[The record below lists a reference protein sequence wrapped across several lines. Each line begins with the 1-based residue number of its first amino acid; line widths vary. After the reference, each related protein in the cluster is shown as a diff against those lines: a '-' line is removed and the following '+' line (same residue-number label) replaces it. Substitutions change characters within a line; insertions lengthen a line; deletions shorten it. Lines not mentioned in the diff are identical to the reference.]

1 MHLRVPFLLLA
12 LFESAL
18 CVLAVCIAV
27 YIRYDGEW
35 ITSSALQKNSFQ
47 APLLS
52 AMVFGAVIPLT
63 MMAMGLY
70 QARFRG
76 GFSGVLLRSISG
88 FLAGGALLT
97 LIYYVVPPLHMGRGV
112 FGISLIISFVLV
124 SLLRPLFLYYVDKDE
139 HKVRVLVMGAG
150 NRARTIIDRL
160 RRKVDR
166 RGFEIVGF
174 IPVETD
180 PDTRIDARL
189 LIKPDRPLP
198 EFCIEHDIDE
208 IIVAPDERR
217 QGLPLRELLNCK
229 LQGIAVIDILV
240 FFEREQGKLPLD
252 IVRLDSLIFS
262 DGFRQS
268 AWRNALKRVFDIIV
282 SLAILSFTWP
292 FMLLAI
298 IGIKLEEGLSA
309 PVFYDQIRV
318 GYLGRPFSVLKFR
331 SMRVDAEKDGVA
343 QWATKQDNRV
353 TRMGA
358 FMRKTRIDELPQI
371 LNVLRGDMSFVGPRP
386 ERPEFV
392 ESLSEQIDNYKERHA
407 VKPGITGWA
416 QVSYPYGASLT
427 DSEQK
432 QEFDLF
438 YIKNHSLFL
447 DIMIICQTAEVVLF
461 GKGAR

>member
-1 MHLRVPFLLLA
+1 MLLA

-18 CVLAVCIAV
+18 CIVAVCIAV
-27 YIRYDGEW
+27 FIRYDGEL
-35 ITSSALQKNSFQ
+35 ITSKSLANMDFES
-47 APLLS
+47 PILS
-52 AMVFGAVIPLT
+52 AMVFGLVLPVT

-76 GFSGVLLRSISG
+76 SFSGVLLRSISG
-88 FLAGGALLT
+88 FLAGAALLT
-97 LIYYVVPPLHMGRGV
+97 LIYYVFPTLHMGRGV
-112 FGISLIISFVLV
+112 FGIALVISFILV
-124 SLLRPLFLYYVDKDE
+124 TLLRPLFLYHVDKDE
-139 HKVRVLVMGAG
+139 HKVRVLVVGAG

-166 RGFEIVGF
+166 RGFDIVGF
-174 IPVETD
+174 VPVDTDRETMID
-180 PDTRIDARL
+180 SQQLLKPNGSLPD
-189 LIKPDRPLP
+189 
-198 EFCIEHDIDE
+198 FCLEHDIDE
-208 IIVAPDERR
+208 IVVAPDERR
-217 QGLPLRELLNCK
+217 EGLPLRELLDCK
-229 LQGIAVIDILV
+229 LRGISVIDILV

-262 DGFRQS
+262 DGFHQS
-268 AWRNALKRVFDIIV
+268 AWRDALKRVFDVVV
-282 SLAILSFTWP
+282 SLMILSFTWP
-292 FMLLAI
+292 FMLLAV

-318 GYLGRPFSVLKFR
+318 GYLGRTFSVLKFR

-353 TRMGA
+353 TRMGS

-371 LNVLRGDMSFVGPRP
+371 LNVLKGDMSFVGPRP

-392 ESLSEQIDNYKERHA
+392 DSLSEQIENYKERHA